1 MQVRPYDRTHHMT
14 DEIVE
19 EAGKSVDAARYL
31 PYYLT
36 TLSSAFS
43 WGASKVFRAEFGIGL
58 NEWRM
63 LSSLRNEPG
72 IRAQR
77 VCEMVSMNKSLVSRS
92 ARSLEERGM
101 LTERLSQGQRLM
113 WLTPA
118 GADMHDR
125 IIKIALE
132 REAAMLEGFSATEQD
147 QLFAFMAR
155 LHDNLAKVDTVD
167 ETYLEK

>member
-1 MQVRPYDRTHHMT
+1 MT
-14 DEIVE
+14 DEIIDE
-19 EAGKSVDAARYL
+19 PGRSVDAAHYL
-31 PYYLT
+31 PYFLT

-43 WGASKVFRAEFGIGL
+43 WGASKVFRAEFGVGL

-101 LTERLSQGQRLM
+101 LTERLVDGQRRM

-118 GADMHDR
+118 GAEMHDR
-125 IIKIALE
+125 IMKVALE
-132 REAAMLEGFSATEQD
+132 REAAMLTGFSQAETD
-147 QLFAFMAR
+147 QLFRFMAR
-155 LHDNLAKVDTVD
+155 LHENLALVDKLDVD
-167 ETYLEK
+167 YTNR